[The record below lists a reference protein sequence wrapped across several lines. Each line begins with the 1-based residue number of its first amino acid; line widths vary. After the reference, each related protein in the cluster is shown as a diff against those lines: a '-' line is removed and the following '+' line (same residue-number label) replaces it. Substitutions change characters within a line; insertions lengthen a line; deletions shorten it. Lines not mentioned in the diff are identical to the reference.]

1 MKNYTLNMTIEKTDI
16 EGFLKIQELLKNNE
30 PIFIGRLSC
39 FENRFVCNY
48 ILSNRLNDHSLT
60 AAMSN
65 NAGIY
70 MTNDESKKKYCEQY
84 FEAVKDST
92 IITGSRLTT
101 YGLVNKLKKCIY
113 NWKCLEPFY
122 FMSLPEYDINNIWGN
137 KRFLI
142 ISSQSNTM
150 KQQINNGNI
159 HKVFPKIIFSEYNL
173 NNMIF
178 IRPPIT
184 FAGNHNN
191 IEWDENFNKLKEE
204 IEKVK
209 DQFDIALVSCG
220 GYGLIT
226 THFIHKELNRSSI
239 YVGGALQVLFGI
251 KGHRWDNNNNI
262 SCHYNE
268 YWTRPVEED
277 IPKNCK
283 AVEGG
288 CYW

>member
-1 MKNYTLNMTIEKTDI
+1 MERTDV
-16 EGFLKIQELLKNNE
+16 EGFLKIQEILQKDE
-30 PIFIGRLSC
+30 PFFVGRLSC

-48 ILSNRLNDHSLT
+48 ILSNRLNDHSL
-60 AAMSN
+60 AQAMSN

-70 MTNDESKKKYCEQY
+70 MTSDESKKKYCNMY

-92 IITGSRLTT
+92 MITGSRLTS

-122 FMSLPEYDINNIWGN
+122 FMTHPEYNIEHLWGN
-137 KRFLI
+137 KRILI

-150 KQQINNGNI
+150 KEQIKNGNI
-159 HKVFPKIIFSEYNL
+159 NKVFSKRIFSDFNL
-173 NNMIF
+173 DNMIF
-178 IRPPIT
+178 IKPPIT

-191 IEWDENFNKLKEE
+191 IEWDENLNKMKKE
-204 IEKVK
+204 IENVQ

-226 THFIHKELNRSSI
+226 THFIHKELNKSSI

-251 KGHRWDNNNNI
+251 KGYRWDNNKNV
-262 SCHYNE
+262 CCYYND
-268 YWTRPVEED
+268 YWTRPLEED

-283 AVEGG
+283 SVEGG